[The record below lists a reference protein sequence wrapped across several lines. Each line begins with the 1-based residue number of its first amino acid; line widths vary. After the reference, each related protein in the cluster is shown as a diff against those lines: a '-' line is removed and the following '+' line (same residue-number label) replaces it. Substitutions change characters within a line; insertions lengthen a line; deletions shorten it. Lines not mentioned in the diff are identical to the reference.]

1 MRTSLYNE
9 LITRVSVPIAARVN
23 ATTNGT
29 TVDRSDPS
37 GGSDS
42 TTTAMV
48 IIFAGTVTDGSHA
61 FVVQDSDDGSSWATA
76 SAGDLQGAVPTVVA
90 ADSNKVFEVGYT
102 GPKRYLRVSA
112 TGTGGTTGGVFG
124 AVVILGGA
132 GRTPVQR

>member
-9 LITRVSVPIAARVN
+9 LITRVTVPIAARVN

-29 TVDRSDPS
+29 TIDRSDPA
-37 GGSDS
+37 GGADS
-42 TTTAMV
+42 TTTALV
-48 IIFAGTVTDGSHA
+48 LVFAGTITDGSHA
-61 FVVQDSDDGSSWATA
+61 VVVQDSDDGSAWAA
-76 SAGDLQGAVPTVVA
+76 AAAGDLQGSLPTMVA

-112 TGTGGTTGGVFG
+112 TGTGGTTGGIFG
-124 AVVILGGA
+124 ALVVLGGA